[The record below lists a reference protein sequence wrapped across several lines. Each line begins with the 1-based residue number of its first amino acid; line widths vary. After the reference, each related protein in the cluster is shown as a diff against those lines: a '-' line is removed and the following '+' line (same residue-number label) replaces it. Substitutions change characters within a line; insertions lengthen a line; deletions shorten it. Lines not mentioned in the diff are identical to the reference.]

1 MTGVAIFTF
10 IVAAFVLWGVIVDRI
25 RDLDQRRNRDADEH
39 DRHAAYMREVRR
51 HADNDIRWR
60 R

>member
-10 IVAAFVLWGVIVDRI
+10 CLSAFVLWGVIVDRI
-25 RDLDQRRNRDADEH
+25 RDLDQRRKRDDDEN
-39 DRHAAYMREVRR
+39 DRHHTYMREIRR

-60 R
+60 P